1 MKDKIFSVLQRV
13 GRSFMLPIAIL
24 PIAGLFLG
32 IGGSFTNQTMVEAY
46 GLTKILG
53 EGTALYAFLTVLNA
67 CGNIVFANLPILF
80 AMGVAIGMAKKEKE
94 VAVATGEKCPKCG
107 SDMVFRKNK
116 KGETFEACSNF
127 PKCKYIKGSE
137 EKPEPTFVDKKC
149 PKCGSPLILKK
160 GVKGRSSFLGCSN
173 FPKCRYIEPYK
184 E

>member
-1 MKDKIFSVLQRV
+1 MEKNLDDIANKKDTRVRVLDGFCDFFFPLVHVAQDATYEIPSEFV
-13 GRSFMLPIAIL
+13 EDY
-24 PIAGLFLG
+24 G
-32 IGGSFTNQTMVEAY
+32 ICPECGKPLVKRKGAY
-46 GLTKILG
+46 GDFI
-53 EGTALYAFLTVLNA
+53 A
-67 CGNIVFANLPILF
+67 CSSYPTCKYIQ
-80 AMGVAIGMAKKEKE
+80 KKEKE

-107 SDMVFRKNK
+107 SDMILRKNK